1 MRRDFWN
8 DIQKQRSDNNIGNT
22 TSSATSFDVYHKII
36 QPGTYCT
43 IHGHVGPSRNQ
54 KEAILFCTSLK
65 YRLANNNPQ
74 HLRNVLKFVADGV
87 LDVNEVLEALP
98 TLSHEDE
105 LIPSS
110 STAAATS
117 NQTYGELAT
126 QILDTFPPKFLLN
139 PSQMMGSTDAAKV
152 QLLPPVP
159 HEFGTLPPI
168 IITEVKE
175 KVAVS
180 DSLTISQALQQQK
193 QEHDNG
199 LVSITGWVQNRRR
212 YQGSVSVL
220 EVVDTFS
227 SSFRAMNGDEDNDSN
242 NNSNNI
248 NDSVN
253 SKKLKEMWKERIYA
267 VIHPDALCSEE
278 MAEMYG
284 NLLSAGARFM
294 IEGFMTKSDDKDDE
308 MPSFWVTRIRL
319 LRSSWRQGEIRTLL
333 DLVHEGK
340 FLDIEEAARA
350 LNIPY
355 SQAEELAEGTATPAE
370 RQWLAAEI
378 TMKLQGENSRVG
390 KISNKMMES
399 LSTFA
404 DERDRYPIQEE
415 RSRLAADGNSSQPV
429 VSSILESNLG
439 GKGLLSN
446 LLAETFGEDIVDVQV
461 IDISTRATNNGMMRA
476 RRHGLENIRFDA
488 MDATKVDI
496 QTKKDLI
503 VALHACGALSDVALG
518 HALCQGAGFVICPCC
533 FNSNPHLR
541 VSVPVKG
548 GDVELVSADDFLRVD
563 PESYTSLK
571 QLAELQGDIKLAS
584 KAMHTIIALRAAA
597 VDRLWSSSK
606 RGSQEKI
613 YTSIKTF
620 PIGFSTRNF
629 CLVGKYTP

>member
-1 MRRDFWN
+1 LLPDGSANDILYQLLQEQQQEERQQKVITNDSDNEPKTQAHNSPTPIQLTGVISKRRAIGKHLIFLDVIPVDKIPTLLQQQQQKKGFYHDSLREIAPVQAIMRRDFWN

-105 LIPSS
+105 LVPSS
-110 STAAATS
+110 STAAGTS

-227 SSFRAMNGDEDNDSN
+227 SSFRAMNGDEDDDSN

-294 IEGFMTKSDDKDDE
+294 MEGFMTKSDDKDDE

-390 KISNKMMES
+390 KISNKMVES

-439 GKGLLSN
+439 GN
-446 LLAETFGEDIVDVQV
+446 P
-461 IDISTRATNNGMMRA
+461 
-476 RRHGLENIRFDA
+476 RR
-488 MDATKVDI
+488 
-496 QTKKDLI
+496 
-503 VALHACGALSDVALG
+503 
-518 HALCQGAGFVICPCC
+518 
-533 FNSNPHLR
+533 
-541 VSVPVKG
+541 
-548 GDVELVSADDFLRVD
+548 
-563 PESYTSLK
+563 TSLDGSRWQHK
-571 QLAELQGDIKLAS
+571 KRPQLQL
-584 KAMHTIIALRAAA
+584 
-597 VDRLWSSSK
+597 
-606 RGSQEKI
+606 
-613 YTSIKTF
+613 
-620 PIGFSTRNF
+620 
-629 CLVGKYTP
+629 